1 MLKTQRAGNETEM
14 PQRTKTEHAAPM
26 AEIRITVVT
35 CSVSVWA
42 PKMMVPRT
50 SVPLKSDTVSGPAIR
65 ESPIALAYANA
76 EGEQRSLKET
86 VEERKRTR
94 KVKRR
99 DEVA

>member
-14 PQRTKTEHAAPM
+14 PQRIKTEPAAPI

-35 CSVSVWA
+35 CSLSVWA

-65 ESPIALAYANA
+65 ESPSSLAYAKA
-76 EGEQRSLKET
+76 GGEQKNLKET
-86 VEERKRTR
+86 VQERKRTG

-99 DEVA
+99 DKVA